1 MAPRVKSKSRW
12 MLSYFNHA
20 FATGSATRAA
30 IAAPMLWYLEN
41 SKPLYSVVCTTI
53 QEAIRVALAAYPVAL
68 RTPKGLDFGFK

>member
-1 MAPRVKSKSRW
+1 

-41 SKPLYSVVCTTI
+41 SKELSSVACTTI
-53 QEAIRVALAAYPVAL
+53 EEAIREARAA
-68 RTPKGLDFGFK
+68 

>member
-1 MAPRVKSKSRW
+1 

-41 SKPLYSVVCTTI
+41 SKELSSVVCTTI
-53 QEAIRVALAAYPVAL
+53 EEAIREARAA
-68 RTPKGLDFGFK
+68 